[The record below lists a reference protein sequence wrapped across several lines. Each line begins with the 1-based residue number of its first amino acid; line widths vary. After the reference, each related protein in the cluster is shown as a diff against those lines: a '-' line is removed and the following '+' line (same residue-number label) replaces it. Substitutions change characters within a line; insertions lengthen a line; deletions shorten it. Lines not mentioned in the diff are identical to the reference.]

1 MTKKELRDALDNYV
15 QSFGL
20 IHRTETLFA
29 NHVLAYAAGYGFDM
43 PFLKGYEVAME
54 IIRDY
59 DLKWRI

>member
-1 MTKKELRDALDNYV
+1 MTKEELRDALDNYV
-15 QSFGL
+15 HSFGL

-43 PFLKGYEVAME
+43 SFLDGYEVTMK

-59 DLKWRI
+59 DLKWRT